1 MMESDKKSE
10 RKQGGFIMDKQTALD
25 LLDEKQDFLFSVSDS
40 IWDHPETDYTETV
53 FPGSLW
59 TL

>member
-1 MMESDKKSE
+1 
-10 RKQGGFIMDKQTALD
+10 MDKQTALD
-25 LLDEKQDFLFSVSDS
+25 WLDEKQDFLFSVSDS